1 MELLL
6 VLVVLVSLGLAAFM
20 SIVAWRLLADSRER
34 SAARVAALEAL
45 ASSPRDSDDVDDAPA
60 GDVDAEAD
68 PSPAERARFHDD
80 LGARA
85 GLEPHADRGAGGGPS
100 DDSEDDFD
108 WHVRRDEPVDERIE
122 DEIERDEPVD
132 ERFEDE
138 IDLALRPATRQ
149 PAPPAPLEHRPAARV
164 REHPAARRAR
174 PKAPALPEE
183 MFVTAAA
190 PPRPRR
196 QGLAAALVAASV
208 LATGTGVV
216 YAVRY
221 APSLSELSRR
231 ASSPAPASAEPL
243 ELLSLRH
250 SSDPTGAFTV
260 TGLVENPVKG
270 SSLTNIVAVVY
281 LFDDEG
287 QYFAGGRARIDAAV
301 FRPGDQAGFVVTVPG
316 AGLVSRYRVGFRLED
331 GGVVAHVDERKRL
344 RRGTPGDPVNGVDR
358 GPERAPATP
367 HRVEG

>member
-20 SIVAWRLLADSRER
+20 SVVAWRLLRDSRER
-34 SAARVAALEAL
+34 SVARVAALEAL
-45 ASSPRDSDDVDDAPA
+45 AED
-60 GDVDAEAD
+60 D
-68 PSPAERARFHDD
+68 PSPAELARLHDD
-80 LGARA
+80 LDAEDYVETSAGAPNDARD
-85 GLEPHADRGAGGGPS
+85 E
-100 DDSEDDFD
+100 FD
-108 WHVRRDEPVDERIE
+108 WHVERDEPVDERIE
-122 DEIERDEPVD
+122 DEI
-132 ERFEDE
+132 
-138 IDLALRPATRQ
+138 DLALRPGAPRPV
-149 PAPPAPLEHRPAARV
+149 PAAPREHRPAARV
-164 REHPAARRAR
+164 RAHPAAPRTR
-174 PKAPALPEE
+174 PNGAALPDE
-183 MFVTAAA
+183 MFVTAVT
-190 PPRPRR
+190 PPRRRR
-196 QGLAAALVAASV
+196 QGLAAALVAAAV

-231 ASSPAPASAEPL
+231 ASAPAPASVEPL

-270 SSLTNIVAVVY
+270 SSLSNIVAVVY

-287 QYFAGGRARIDAAV
+287 QYFAGGRARIDASV

-344 RRGTPGDPVNGVDR
+344 RRGAPGDPVNGVDR
-358 GPERAPATP
+358 GPEAPATP